1 MSLDDGARPAAR
13 LTVLTGP
20 SGSGRGGVV
29 ALVRARFPSVWL
41 PVPAT
46 TRPRRPGEPADARVF
61 VSRPVFERMVG
72 AGELVEWGAYGDHLY
87 GTPWAPI
94 AGRLRAGQPVLLCLD
109 AEGAAQVRAR
119 APHARVVRLGPR
131 PDTAP
136 GPEPDTDVVLA
147 SDLPERAVA
156 DLVGLLGSSFLTPAQ
171 PRVSTARDVG

>member
-46 TRPRRPGEPADARVF
+46 TRPRCPDEPTDARVF
-61 VSRPVFERMVG
+61 VSRPLFERMIRD
-72 AGELVEWGAYGDHLY
+72 GELVEWGEYGGHLY
-87 GTPWAPI
+87 GTPWTPI
-94 AGRLRAGQPVLLCLD
+94 ARRLHAGRPVLLCLD

-119 APHARVVRLGPR
+119 VPQTRVVRLDPQPGA
-131 PDTAP
+131 AP
-136 GPEPDTDVVLA
+136 GSEPDTGVVLV